1 MLKTPVWSNMFLILW
16 LRSAPRPTQ
25 PMVLTTGGIQSEI
38 FENSGCSAT
47 FIVDKG
53 VWIS

>member
-1 MLKTPVWSNMFLILW
+1 MLKTPVGSNMFSILW
-16 LRSAPRPTQ
+16 LRSAPRPFTQ
-25 PMVLTTGGIQSEI
+25 PTVLTTSGVQSEI

-53 VWIS
+53 V